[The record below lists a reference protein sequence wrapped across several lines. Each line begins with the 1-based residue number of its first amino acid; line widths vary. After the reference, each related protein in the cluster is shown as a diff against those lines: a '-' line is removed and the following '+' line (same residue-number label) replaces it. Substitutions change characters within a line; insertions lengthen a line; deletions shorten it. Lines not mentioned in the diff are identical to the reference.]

1 MKFFTMT
8 IIRRRELNYRG
19 EIEEGTQ
26 RQKNRD
32 KIATCTC
39 QVFGQVR
46 VVHEAVA
53 RKLDTLES
61 DWDVNVI
68 EPGGGKKITR

>member
-1 MKFFTMT
+1 MT
-8 IIRRRELNYRG
+8 DATELRAG
-19 EIEEGTQ
+19 GGWGAKGTQ
-26 RQKNRD
+26 RQRNKD

-53 RKLDTLES
+53 RKLHTLEP

-68 EPGGGKKITR
+68 EPGGCGGGGE